1 MPTAKKESKINL
13 LPQKEFE
20 KSVLGR
26 TLRWALSSF
35 RIIVVATEIV
45 VMMAFLSRFWLDAKN
60 SDLNELVAQKKA
72 IILSFNNVEG
82 EFRLAQKRLGI
93 FSKLT
98 AATPVSEN
106 IKSVISYLPP
116 DISLNSVTE
125 NGNSL
130 QIVGSAGSEQG
141 IAQYLVNLE
150 SAKNLQEVTLSQID
164 SNTFTIKA
172 VIKGS

>member
-26 TLRWALSSF
+26 TLKWALSSF
-35 RIIVVATEIV
+35 RIIVVVTEMIV
-45 VMMAFLSRFWLDAKN
+45 MAAFLSRFWLDAKN
-60 SDLNELVAQKKA
+60 SDLNELIAQKKA
-72 IILSFNNVEG
+72 IILSFNNVEE

-98 AATPVSEN
+98 SATPVSEN

-116 DISLNSVTE
+116 DISLNSVSE

-130 QIVGSAGSEQG
+130 QIIGSSGSEQG
-141 IAQYLVNLE
+141 IAQFIVNLE

-164 SNTFTIKA
+164 SDTFTIKA
-172 VIKGS
+172 SIKGS